1 MHKRSSKARSKHF
14 IRCTYTHAQ
23 NSMHDTDYRAEDA
36 LHFGIIAYTKPKT
49 LNPYSEPEALTI
61 LERCS
66 VEHDSMPARLSLV

>member
-1 MHKRSSKARSKHF
+1 
-14 IRCTYTHAQ
+14 
-23 NSMHDTDYRAEDA
+23 MHDTDYRAEDA